1 MTEDF
6 GLLKYYL
13 DAGQELSTEEW
24 EQLLTSGKDL
34 IKARLNSRKVI
45 LKLEVSQAA
54 GSERRAAATRYRKK
68 MEEEIKTEVVEVLDH
83 LDNRLKAAE
92 DGDGKFKEFGLK
104 MRDKYVKYLAMV
116 TDRRRLVELD
126 DSALQHVF
134 SFLDVNSLKTVRL
147 VSRRWKYVAELPS
160 LWSGACLMMRD
171 ANYRDILNSDLVK
184 VVDSLKLR
192 LRHTACKARVLLGLF
207 GSVSVL
213 SRNAQLLLGLFGS
226 VSVLSRNAQLEAL
239 FQAIIASDNST
250 LKSLSLFSCFI
261 SGHGLGWSPA
271 LFQAM
276 IKLEELKL
284 SGCILSSDCLTAMF
298 EVIRSS
304 LSAGKLKLKK
314 LDLRGLKLV
323 DSPHDPKLLQSIVA
337 LKEENGLDQL
347 TTPRLSVIFETLS
360 AGHGDHRVVLGVS

>member
-1 MTEDF
+1 M
-6 GLLKYYL
+6 
-13 DAGQELSTEEW
+13 
-24 EQLLTSGKDL
+24 
-34 IKARLNSRKVI
+34 
-45 LKLEVSQAA
+45 
-54 GSERRAAATRYRKK
+54 
-68 MEEEIKTEVVEVLDH
+68 
-83 LDNRLKAAE
+83 
-92 DGDGKFKEFGLK
+92 
-104 MRDKYVKYLAMV
+104 
-116 TDRRRLVELD
+116 
-126 DSALQHVF
+126 
-134 SFLDVNSLKTVRL
+134 
-147 VSRRWKYVAELPS
+147 AELPS

-192 LRHTACKARVLLGLF
+192 LRHTACKARVLLGHRTYC
-207 GSVSVL
+207 VSVL
-213 SRNAQLLLGLFGS
+213 SR
-226 VSVLSRNAQLEAL
+226 LSDGQLEAL

>member
-92 DGDGKFKEFGLK
+92 DGDGKFKESGLK

-213 SRNAQLLLGLFGS
+213 SR
-226 VSVLSRNAQLEAL
+226 LSDGQLEAL

>member
-1 MTEDF
+1 MEIETF
-6 GLLKYYL
+6 IPSSIY
-13 DAGQELSTEEW
+13 T
-24 EQLLTSGKDL
+24 KD
-34 IKARLNSRKVI
+34 NVFH
-45 LKLEVSQAA
+45 E
-54 GSERRAAATRYRKK
+54 
-68 MEEEIKTEVVEVLDH
+68 
-83 LDNRLKAAE
+83 
-92 DGDGKFKEFGLK
+92 
-104 MRDKYVKYLAMV
+104 KYLI
-116 TDRRRLVELD
+116 EP
-126 DSALQHVF
+126 F
-134 SFLDVNSLKTVRL
+134 NG
-147 VSRRWKYVAELPS
+147 RRWKYVAELPS

-213 SRNAQLLLGLFGS
+213 SR
-226 VSVLSRNAQLEAL
+226 LSDAQLEAL

-304 LSAGKLKLKK
+304 LSAGNLKLKR
-314 LDLRGLKLV
+314 LDLVGTEV
-323 DSPHDPKLLQSIVA
+323 VGCPHDPKLLQSIVA

>member
-213 SRNAQLLLGLFGS
+213 RGQLEALFQACSKPSSRG
-226 VSVLSRNAQLEAL
+226 QLEAL